1 MGLFERFLSLWVA
14 LAIVLGVVF
23 GCLVSQCISMGCI
36 FGSGSCEF
44 ACGDTDLADDLSDD
58 DSD

>member
-1 MGLFERFLSLWVA
+1 MGGVGDCAGRGFE
-14 LAIVLGVVF
+14 
-23 GCLVSQCISMGCI
+23 CLVAQCISMGCI